1 MKLKDIFKIAVV
13 GAAGWAGGQIAGPI
27 GKKIGGALA
36 GSLMGTGGMGS
47 GLGGGRDASQY
58 RVQAPNLRQ
67 FSMPLRLPAGSAQ
80 TVMPQGAIQVSRGID
95 RFNSA
100 EVLQTQWES
109 RLNRYLLR
117 RKALSER
124 TVVKV

>member
-27 GKKIGGALA
+27 GKKIGTAL
-36 GSLMGTGGMGS
+36 GSSLMGTGGMGS
-47 GLGGGRDASQY
+47 GLGRGRDASQY
-58 RVQAPNLRQ
+58 RVQTPHLRQ

-80 TVMPQGAIQVSRGID
+80 TVMPQGALQV
-95 RFNSA
+95 NNA
-100 EVLQTQWES
+100 EALQVQWES

>member
-47 GLGGGRDASQY
+47 GGPPASQRY
-58 RVQAPNLRQ
+58 VPTGVNLRQ

-80 TVMPQGAIQVSRGID
+80 TVMPQGALQV
-95 RFNSA
+95 NNA
-100 EVLQTQWES
+100 EALQVQWES

-124 TVVKV
+124 TIVKV

>member
-27 GKKIGGALA
+27 GKKIGTAL
-36 GSLMGTGGMGS
+36 GSSLMGTGGMGS
-47 GLGGGRDASQY
+47 GGPPASQRY
-58 RVQAPNLRQ
+58 VPTGVNLRQ
-67 FSMPLRLPAGSAQ
+67 FSMPNYAMTQARGSQMSMIPTNAE
-80 TVMPQGAIQVSRGID
+80 ALQV
-95 RFNSA
+95 
-100 EVLQTQWES
+100 QWES

>member
-27 GKKIGGALA
+27 GKKIGTAL
-36 GSLMGTGGMGS
+36 GSSLLGTGGMGS
-47 GLGGGRDASQY
+47 GGPPASQRY
-58 RVQAPNLRQ
+58 VPTGVNLRQ
-67 FSMPLRLPAGSAQ
+67 FSMPTYAMTQARGSQMSMIPTNAE
-80 TVMPQGAIQVSRGID
+80 ALQV
-95 RFNSA
+95 
-100 EVLQTQWES
+100 QWES

>member
-13 GAAGWAGGQIAGPI
+13 GTAGWAGGQIAGTI

-58 RVQAPNLRQ
+58 RVPPPNLTQ
-67 FSMPLRLPAGSAQ
+67 FSMPLRNYAMTQARGSQMNMIPTNAE
-80 TVMPQGAIQVSRGID
+80 ALQV
-95 RFNSA
+95 
-100 EVLQTQWES
+100 QWES

-117 RKALSER
+117 RKALSEK

>member
-80 TVMPQGAIQVSRGID
+80 TVMPQGALQV
-95 RFNSA
+95 NNA
-100 EVLQTQWES
+100 EALQVQWES

>member
-13 GAAGWAGGQIAGPI
+13 GSAAWAGGQIAGPI

-67 FSMPLRLPAGSAQ
+67 FSMPTYAMTQARGSQMSMVPTNAE
-80 TVMPQGAIQVSRGID
+80 ALQV
-95 RFNSA
+95 
-100 EVLQTQWES
+100 QWES